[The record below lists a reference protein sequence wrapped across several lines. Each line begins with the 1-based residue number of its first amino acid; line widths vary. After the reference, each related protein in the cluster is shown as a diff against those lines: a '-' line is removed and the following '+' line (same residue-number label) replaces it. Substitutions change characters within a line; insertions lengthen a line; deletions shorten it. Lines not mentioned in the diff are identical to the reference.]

1 MSTLQAAVSGA
12 LLGGLYAMMA
22 VGLSAAWGMLR
33 VINLA
38 HFGMILLAAYLTY
51 ELAGSWRI
59 DPILTLVV
67 TVPAMALLG
76 AALQWVYQRA
86 RLAEFASLLGSFGVM
101 TTMILAIHN
110 RVTAA
115 IR

>member
-38 HFGMILLAAYLTY
+38 HFGMILLAAYLTD

-59 DPILTLVV
+59 DPILTLVA
-67 TVPAMALLG
+67 TVPGMALLCG
-76 AALQWVYQRA
+76 APQWVHQRA
-86 RLAEFASLLGSFGVM
+86 QLAEFVSPPDAVGV
-101 TTMILAIHN
+101 
-110 RVTAA
+110 
-115 IR
+115 